1 MKRINRIS
9 EIQVSYHPII
19 KKEDRISIRSS
30 EDAEKYLR
38 NIFPDLEHIEY
49 FYILCLNRANQI
61 LGYHQI
67 SKGGISGSV
76 VDLKV
81 IFQIAVKTNSSA
93 LIVAHNHPSGNLTPS
108 DSDIRIS
115 QKIKEAGKLLE
126 ITLLDSL
133 ILTQDSYVSLA
144 DTNAL

>member
-1 MKRINRIS
+1 MKRIDRIS
-9 EIQVSYHPII
+9 EIQVSYHPLI
-19 KKEDRISIRSS
+19 KKEDRISVRSS

-38 NIFPDLEHIEY
+38 NVFPDLEHVEY

-93 LIVAHNHPSGNLTPS
+93 LIVAHNHPSGNLLPS
-108 DSDIRIS
+108 DNDIRIS

>member
-1 MKRINRIS
+1 MKRINKIS
-9 EIQVSYHPII
+9 EIRVSYHPLI
-19 KKEDRISIRSS
+19 KKEDRILIRSS
-30 EDAEKYLR
+30 VDGEKYLR
-38 NIFPDLEHIEY
+38 NVFPDLEHIEY

-93 LIVAHNHPSGNLTPS
+93 LIVAHNHPSGNLLPS
-108 DSDIRIS
+108 DNDIRIS
-115 QKIKEAGKLLE
+115 QKIKEAGKLLD

-133 ILTQDSYVSLA
+133 IPTQDSYISLA